1 MGIAW
6 RPMIEKELDLDLR
19 DERNCG
25 NGEEEEEVR
34 KTISG
39 RFFFTPVS

>member
-19 DERNCG
+19 DERNG
-25 NGEEEEEVR
+25 EEGEEER
-34 KTISG
+34 KTILG